1 MRIAEGLY
9 SSGYISYPRTE
20 TTKYSQTFDL
30 VAALREQAYHPTHM
44 VPTPLGLSM
53 LAAFEELDPQ
63 LCRPP
68 IRAFMEK
75 QVAQIAD
82 GFLEKADVTA
92 QNLDLF
98 FSKFVNF
105 SATWSA
111 LAACVMK
118 GKPEGKNLRVR
129 MSQWMMQADV
139 SFNHFLAA

>member
-1 MRIAEGLY
+1 MPSRDSREPFL
-9 SSGYISYPRTE
+9 TE
-20 TTKYSQTFDL
+20 SVCF
-30 VAALREQAYHPTHM
+30 R
-44 VPTPLGLSM
+44 
-53 LAAFEELDPQ
+53 
-63 LCRPP
+63 
-68 IRAFMEK
+68 
-75 QVAQIAD
+75 
-82 GFLEKADVTA
+82 
-92 QNLDLF
+92 F